1 MGSGQSVT
9 RKVSFGVDDED
20 TVRVLRGVKLSE
32 DVLQRMK
39 GTSPANQNEGHKP
52 SPPTSPTTERSSPR
66 PSPTPPHRPQ
76 ARPQPGPQASQTH
89 TDTKEELRKRY
100 ERQQTGVQEELI
112 KGARREREAARTEM
126 SKALHRER
134 LQSHQE
140 GEKAKLLA
148 KRLEKK
154 EAELKALDAFF
165 KEQLAQL
172 EKRNLDRYD
181 QTKKQFHDQATKSEA
196 LVTARNT
203 EPVCINLQ
211 SQILHCYKE
220 NQEQTLQ
227 CSDLAKTYMQC
238 INAAKKVT
246 IALNCINIHSHTY
259 YIICLNK
266 F

>member
-52 SPPTSPTTERSSPR
+52 SPPTSPTTETSMTACNLLRPGILAGSSPR

-238 INAAKKVT
+238 INAAKKKLLV
-246 IALNCINIHSHTY
+246 NHG
-259 YIICLNK
+259 
-266 F
+266 